1 MLEEL
6 SICILLKIDEW
17 GKVRELSCN
26 KECFFF
32 FSADTKYKPD
42 VSVMRQAVFKLSGS
56 ALECVFCL

>member
-17 GKVRELSCN
+17 GKVRELSCST
-26 KECFFF
+26 ECFI

-42 VSVMRQAVFKLSGS
+42 VSVMRQAVFKLSGG